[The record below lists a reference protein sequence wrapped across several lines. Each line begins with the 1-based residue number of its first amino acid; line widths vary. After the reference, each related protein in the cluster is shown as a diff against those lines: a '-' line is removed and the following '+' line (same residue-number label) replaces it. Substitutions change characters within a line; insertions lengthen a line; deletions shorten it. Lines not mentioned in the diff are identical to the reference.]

1 MMTFRILTERV
12 YLGLSGEAPHEI
24 TSIGMRKA
32 EGNRCKLTDRRGES
46 NATVGAETGVTGPR
60 KASSHQLEEARSRS
74 SPRALGVRTDQPTP

>member
-32 EGNRCKLTDRRGES
+32 EGNRCNLTDRRGES
-46 NATVGAETGVTGPR
+46 NATVGQR
-60 KASSHQLEEARSRS
+60 LE
-74 SPRALGVRTDQPTP
+74 